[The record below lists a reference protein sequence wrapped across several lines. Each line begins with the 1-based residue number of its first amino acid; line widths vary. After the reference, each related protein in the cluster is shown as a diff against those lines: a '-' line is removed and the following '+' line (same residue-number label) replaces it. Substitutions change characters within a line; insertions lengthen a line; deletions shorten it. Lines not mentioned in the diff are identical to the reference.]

1 MTRAMNEGQIAATT
15 EDRLS
20 QATLRRLRTDE
31 DFWIGF
37 NFARSTATHIGT
49 VIEDPTCPGG
59 WRGTCPHI

>member
-37 NFARSTATHIGT
+37 NFARFTATHLGRG
-49 VIEDPTCPGG
+49 IEDPTRPGG
-59 WRGTCPHI
+59 WCDTCPYI